1 MQEFFIN
8 KGSLNPVLRMEL
20 ICDGRYD
27 YKKSLIYN
35 NAIQNADV
43 TFSMKNT
50 SNDVLKVS
58 KAKAEIVTATDTG
71 CEEKNILQYTWKKR
85 DINETGVFKGW
96 FEIVFHGDIYEEG
109 VQYPSGNLIVPIE
122 DELIIY
128 VKQ

>member
-43 TFSMKNT
+43 TFSMKNI
-50 SNDVLKVS
+50 SNGILKVS
-58 KAKAEIVTATDTG
+58 KSKAEIVTATDTG
-71 CEEKNILQYTWKKR
+71 CETKNILQYSWKQR
-85 DINETGVFKGW
+85 DVNETGIFKGW
-96 FEIVFHGDIYEEG
+96 FEIKFHGDIKEEG
-109 VQYPSGNLIVPIE
+109 VEYPTGNLIVPIE
-122 DELIIY
+122 DELMIY
-128 VKQ
+128 VN

>member
-58 KAKAEIVTATDTG
+58 KAKAEIVTATGTG

-128 VKQ
+128 VK

>member
-50 SNDVLKVS
+50 LNDVLKVS

-128 VKQ
+128 VK

>member
-128 VKQ
+128 VK